1 MVLTR
6 WFKRA
11 LAECLTLGKA
21 ESPRDLGN
29 VARSYDPNILVKSYL
44 AISEIQLGRG
54 IGTPTYDNYCLEVP
68 EVKITDLDII
78 VSEVEEKIEISI
90 SGSKYYE
97 SDSYVNEIGLV
108 GLFKGYK
115 VLFDR
120 TKVEPRI
127 DIATGQTLLITYKI
141 SF

>member
-21 ESPRDLGN
+21 ESPRDLKN
-29 VARSYDPNILVKSYL
+29 TARSYDKNTLVKDYL
-44 AISEIQLGRG
+44 AIVEIHLGRG

-68 EVKITDLDII
+68 EIVITDLDIV

-97 SDSYVNEIGLV
+97 TDSYVNEIGLV
-108 GLFKGYK
+108 GLFRGYK

-120 TKVEPRI
+120 TKVDPRI

-141 SF
+141 TF